1 MRDQNKEVPSKHTM
15 DAALRVAIY
24 VRVSTQ
30 EQAEEGYSIDAQ
42 LERLR
47 AYCTARGWTIADEYV
62 DPGYSGAKLER
73 PAIQKLIYDVRS
85 RKNDI
90 DVVLVFKLDRLSR
103 SQKDTLYL
111 IEDVFITNQVDFISI
126 NESFDTSTPYGMV
139 MIGILSAFAQFERE
153 NIKLRTQMGLTERVK
168 DGYWRG
174 GGKPPIG
181 YRYDRER
188 GTLAID
194 PYEAA
199 QIRELFDLFVNR
211 HYSTKKIGRLMAQK
225 YPEHA
230 GTYTGSADIA
240 KILRRK
246 TYIGQVPWK
255 GESYDGRHEPIIDA
269 ALFAQ
274 AQALLAQR
282 DSGQKNARANFLLTG
297 MLWCA
302 QCGARYYSVGAY
314 RGSKKLSCAQRRMI
328 HSYTCYSRARTNPR
342 MVRDPHCTNKSWPT
356 DELEDYVLKE
366 VQCLKFEQAHFTAVA
381 AQNAPVQPP
390 QIELLA
396 QHDAEIT
403 RQISRLL
410 DLYQRQNIPYEQI
423 ADRLQT
429 LTGEQA
435 SVQAQMQAQMPDDS
449 ILIHPKTAL
458 DFLDKIGLVLSAGTM
473 EEKRRILRAL
483 IQRIDINAETM
494 KITWNFA

>member
-1 MRDQNKEVPSKHTM
+1 MMRDQTKEPARKHTV

-73 PAIQKLIYDVRS
+73 PAMQRLIHDVRS

-90 DVVLVFKLDRLSR
+90 DAVLVFKLDRLSR

-153 NIKLRTQMGLTERVK
+153 NIKLRTQMGLTERAK

-188 GTLAID
+188 GTLVID

-211 HYSTKKIGRLMAQK
+211 RYSTKKIGGLMAQK

-230 GTYTGSADIA
+230 GTYRGSGDIA

-246 TYIGQVPWK
+246 TYIG
-255 GESYDGRHEPIIDA
+255 
-269 ALFAQ
+269 
-274 AQALLAQR
+274 
-282 DSGQKNARANFLLTG
+282 
-297 MLWCA
+297 
-302 QCGARYYSVGAY
+302 
-314 RGSKKLSCAQRRMI
+314 
-328 HSYTCYSRARTNPR
+328 
-342 MVRDPHCTNKSWPT
+342 
-356 DELEDYVLKE
+356 
-366 VQCLKFEQAHFTAVA
+366 
-381 AQNAPVQPP
+381 
-390 QIELLA
+390 
-396 QHDAEIT
+396 
-403 RQISRLL
+403 
-410 DLYQRQNIPYEQI
+410 
-423 ADRLQT
+423 
-429 LTGEQA
+429 
-435 SVQAQMQAQMPDDS
+435 
-449 ILIHPKTAL
+449 
-458 DFLDKIGLVLSAGTM
+458 
-473 EEKRRILRAL
+473 
-483 IQRIDINAETM
+483 
-494 KITWNFA
+494 